1 VMPEAPDLVLS
12 GVNRGFN
19 LAEDILYSGTVGAAI
34 EATYLG
40 LKTIS
45 MSQYYTPSISED
57 PFDAARAHGEATCRA
72 VLDQAPWR
80 DTGYRTFYNINFPPL
95 ARRDVKGTVAAPVGR
110 TKGVRMT
117 LSATKAPNGRE
128 YLMYG
133 NGAPN
138 KTAEPGTDARMAMEG
153 YITVTPLSADL
164 TDREALD
171 GIRSIFPQP

>member
-1 VMPEAPDLVLS
+1 
-12 GVNRGFN
+12 
-19 LAEDILYSGTVGAAI
+19 AAI

-45 MSQYYTPSISED
+45 MSQYYTPAIADD
-57 PFDAARAHGEATCRA
+57 PFEAARHHGADTCRA
-72 VLDQAPWR
+72 LLDTAPWR
-80 DTGYRTFYNINFPPL
+80 DTGYRTFYNVNFPPL
-95 ARRDVKGTVAAPVGR
+95 SGASVKGTVAAPVGR

-138 KTAEPGTDARMAMEG
+138 KTAEPGTDARLALEG
-153 YITVTPLSADL
+153 YITVTPLCADL

-171 GIRSIFPQP
+171 GLRTLFPQP